1 MPLNELTG
9 SRLRERRI
17 ALGLR
22 QAELAAAAGISASYL
37 NLIEHNR
44 RRVAGEVL
52 ARLAGVLGVEVAALE
67 AGSAAGLAEGLRA
80 AAGEPGGEAAELDRL
95 EEYLGRFPGWAG
107 LTLGL
112 QARVA
117 QLERAVAALNDRI
130 AHDPHL
136 EQALHEVLSAVSS
149 VRSTAGILAETEDL
163 DAEWRARF
171 HANLYAD
178 SERLAQGAGSL
189 VAYLEGTGEAAAP
202 GGTSPEDEL
211 DQWLAGRDWQ
221 LAGVTHFEGLSS
233 PVAREMAERLVT
245 QAEADA
251 AALPEVDFSE
261 AMQAGAMQV
270 GAGDPLRL
278 AQQFGAPV
286 LAVMRRM
293 ALWPGA
299 EAGLVICD
307 AAGALIF
314 RKPLAGFRPPRFGAA
329 CALWPV
335 FTALARPG
343 QPLTASIEVAGRRGE
358 RFAVRAWGEARH
370 PGGFDGVEVR
380 QAAMLLTPLPPGAPA
395 PGLRVG
401 VSCRIC
407 PEQACPARREA
418 SILG

>member
-17 ALGLR
+17 ALGLK
-22 QAELAAAAGISASYL
+22 QADLAAAAGISASYL

-52 ARLAGVLGVEVAALE
+52 LRLATVLGVEVGALE

-95 EEYLGRFPGWAG
+95 EEFLGRFPGWAG

-130 AHDPHL
+130 AHDPQL

-149 VRSTAGILAETEDL
+149 VRSTAGILAQTEDL

-189 VAYLEGTGEAAAP
+189 VAYLEGTAEAAAP

-211 DQWLAGRDWQ
+211 DQWLAARDWQ
-221 LAGVTHFEGLSS
+221 LTGEDSFDGLAS
-233 PVAREMAERLVT
+233 PVAREMAGRLVA
-245 QAEADA
+245 QAQADAIALPDAAFAEALLA
-251 AALPEVDFSE
+251 E
-261 AMQAGAMQV
+261 
-270 GAGDPLRL
+270 AGDPLRL
-278 AQQFGAPV
+278 ARRFGAPV

-299 EAGLVICD
+299 KAGLVICD

-314 RKPLAGFRPPRFGAA
+314 RKPVAGFRPPRFGAA

-335 FTALARPG
+335 FAALARPG
-343 QPLTASIEVAGRRGE
+343 QPLAASIEVAGRRGE
-358 RFAVRAWGEARH
+358 RFAVQAWGEAQY

-380 QAAMLLTPLPPGAPA
+380 QAAMLLTPLPAVAPT

-407 PEQACPARREA
+407 PEQGCPARREA

>member
-44 RRVAGEVL
+44 RRVAGDVL
-52 ARLAGVLGVEVAALE
+52 LRLAGVLGVEVAALE
-67 AGSAAGLAEGLRA
+67 GGSAAGLAEGLRA
-80 AAGEPGGEAAELDRL
+80 AAGEPGGEAVELDRL

-130 AHDPHL
+130 AHDPQL

-149 VRSTAGILAETEDL
+149 VRSTAGILAQTEDL

-211 DQWLAGRDWQ
+211 DQWLAARDWQ
-221 LAGVTHFEGLSS
+221 LAGAQGFDGLAS
-233 PVAREMAERLVT
+233 PVAREMAERLVV

-251 AALPEVDFSE
+251 IALPEQDFAE
-261 AMQAGAMQV
+261 AMQAQ
-270 GAGDPLRL
+270 AGDPLRL

-286 LAVMRRM
+286 LAVMRRI

-314 RKPLAGFRPPRFGAA
+314 RKPVAGFRPPRFGAA

-335 FTALARPG
+335 FAALARPG
-343 QPLTASIEVAGRRGE
+343 QPIATSIEVAGRRGE

-395 PGLRVG
+395 PALRVG

>member
-44 RRVAGEVL
+44 RRVAGDVL
-52 ARLAGVLGVEVAALE
+52 LRLAGVLGVEVAALE

-95 EEYLGRFPGWAG
+95 EEFLGRFPGWAG
-107 LTLGL
+107 LTLAL

-130 AHDPHL
+130 AHDPQL

-149 VRSTAGILAETEDL
+149 VRSTAGILAQTEDL

-221 LAGVTHFEGLSS
+221 LAGTQGFDGLAS
-233 PVAREMAERLVT
+233 PVAREMAERLVA

-251 AALPEVDFSE
+251 VALPEAAFAE
-261 AMQAGAMQV
+261 AMQVQ
-270 GAGDPLRL
+270 AGDPLRL

-286 LAVMRRM
+286 LAVMRRI

-314 RKPLAGFRPPRFGAA
+314 RKPVAGFRPPRFGAA

-335 FTALARPG
+335 FAALARPG
-343 QPLTASIEVAGRRGE
+343 QPLAASIEVAGRRGE

-395 PGLRVG
+395 PALRVG

>member
-52 ARLAGVLGVEVAALE
+52 LRLAGVLGVEVAALE
-67 AGSAAGLAEGLRA
+67 GGSAAGLAESLRA
-80 AAGEPGGEAAELDRL
+80 VAGEPGGEAAELDRL

-107 LTLGL
+107 LTVSL

-130 AHDPHL
+130 AHDPQL

-149 VRSTAGILAETEDL
+149 VRSTAGILAQTEDL

-189 VAYLEGTGEAAAP
+189 VAYLEGAAEAAAP

-211 DQWLAGRDWQ
+211 DQWLARQDWQ
-221 LAGVTHFEGLSS
+221 LAGAESFEGLTSD
-233 PVAREMAERLVT
+233 PAREMAARLVA
-245 QAEADA
+245 QAREDAAVLPEADFA
-251 AALPEVDFSE
+251 AAMALE
-261 AMQAGAMQV
+261 
-270 GAGDPLRL
+270 AGDPLLL
-278 AQQFGAPV
+278 ARQFGVPV

-293 ALWPGA
+293 ALWPGSQT
-299 EAGLVICD
+299 GLVICD

-314 RKPLAGFRPPRFGAA
+314 RKPVAGFRPPRFGAA

-335 FTALARPG
+335 FAALARPG
-343 QPLTASIEVAGRRGE
+343 QPLATSMEVAGRRGE
-358 RFAVRAWGEARH
+358 RFAVRAWGEAQH

-380 QAAMLLTPLPPGAPA
+380 QAAMLLTPLPPGVPAPA
-395 PGLRVG
+395 LRLG

-407 PEQACPARREA
+407 PVQACPARREA

>member
-52 ARLAGVLGVEVAALE
+52 LRLAGVLGVEVAALE
-67 AGSAAGLAEGLRA
+67 GGSAAGLAESLRA
-80 AAGEPGGEAAELDRL
+80 VAGEPGGEAAETDRL

-107 LTLGL
+107 LTVSL

-130 AHDPHL
+130 AHDPQL

-149 VRSTAGILAETEDL
+149 VRSTAGILAQTEDL

-189 VAYLEGTGEAAAP
+189 VAYLEGAAEAAAP

-211 DQWLAGRDWQ
+211 DQWLARQDWQ
-221 LAGVTHFEGLSS
+221 LAGAESFEGLTSD
-233 PVAREMAERLVT
+233 PAREMAARLVA
-245 QAEADA
+245 QAREDAAVLPEADFA
-251 AALPEVDFSE
+251 AAMALE
-261 AMQAGAMQV
+261 
-270 GAGDPLRL
+270 AGDPLLL
-278 AQQFGAPV
+278 ARQFGVPV

-293 ALWPGA
+293 ALWPGSQ
-299 EAGLVICD
+299 AGLVICD

-314 RKPLAGFRPPRFGAA
+314 RKPVAGFRPPRFGAA

-335 FTALARPG
+335 FAALARPG
-343 QPLTASIEVAGRRGE
+343 QPLATSMEVAGRRGE
-358 RFAVRAWGEARH
+358 RFAVRAWGEAQH

-395 PGLRVG
+395 PALRLG

-407 PEQACPARREA
+407 AVQACPARREA

>member
-44 RRVAGEVL
+44 RRVAGDVL
-52 ARLAGVLGVEVAALE
+52 LRLAGVLGVEVAALE

-80 AAGEPGGEAAELDRL
+80 AAGEPGGEAVELDRL

-130 AHDPHL
+130 AHDPQL

-149 VRSTAGILAETEDL
+149 VRSTAGILAQTEDL

-221 LAGVTHFEGLSS
+221 LAGEARFDGLSA
-233 PVAREMAERLVT
+233 PVAREMAARLVA

-251 AALPEVDFSE
+251 AALPEADFAA
-261 AMQAGAMQV
+261 AMQAQ
-270 GAGDPLRL
+270 AGDPLRL

-286 LAVMRRM
+286 LAVMRRI

-314 RKPLAGFRPPRFGAA
+314 RKPVAGFRPPRFGAA

-335 FTALARPG
+335 FAALARPG
-343 QPLTASIEVAGRRGE
+343 QPLATSIEVAGRRGE

-370 PGGFDGVEVR
+370 PGGFEGVEVR
-380 QAAMLLTPLPPGAPA
+380 QAAMLLTPLPPVAPA
-395 PGLRVG
+395 PALRVG
-401 VSCRIC
+401 ASCRIC

>member
-37 NLIEHNR
+37 NLIEHHR

-52 ARLAGVLGVEVAALE
+52 LRLAGVLGVEVAALE
-67 AGSAAGLAEGLRA
+67 GGSAAGLAESLRA
-80 AAGEPGGEAAELDRL
+80 VAGEPGGEAAELDRL

-107 LTLGL
+107 LTVSL

-130 AHDPHL
+130 AHDPQL

-149 VRSTAGILAETEDL
+149 VRSTAGILAQTEDL

-189 VAYLEGTGEAAAP
+189 VAYLEGAAEAAAP

-211 DQWLAGRDWQ
+211 DQWLARQDWQ
-221 LAGVTHFEGLSS
+221 LAGAESFEGLTSD
-233 PVAREMAERLVT
+233 PAREMAARLVA
-245 QAEADA
+245 QAREDAAVLPEADFA
-251 AALPEVDFSE
+251 AAMALE
-261 AMQAGAMQV
+261 
-270 GAGDPLRL
+270 AGDPLLL
-278 AQQFGAPV
+278 ARQFGVPV

-293 ALWPGA
+293 ALWPGSQ
-299 EAGLVICD
+299 AGLVICD

-314 RKPLAGFRPPRFGAA
+314 RKPVAGFRPPRFGAA

-335 FTALARPG
+335 FAALARPG
-343 QPLTASIEVAGRRGE
+343 QPLATSMEVAGRRGE
-358 RFAVRAWGEARH
+358 RFAVRAWGEAQH

-380 QAAMLLTPLPPGAPA
+380 QAAMLLTPLPPGVPAPA
-395 PGLRVG
+395 LRLG

-407 PEQACPARREA
+407 PVQACPARREA

>member
-52 ARLAGVLGVEVAALE
+52 LRLAGVLGVELAALE
-67 AGSAAGLAEGLRA
+67 GGSAAGLAESLRA
-80 AAGEPGGEAAELDRL
+80 VAGEPGGEAAELDRL

-107 LTLGL
+107 LTVSL

-130 AHDPHL
+130 AHDPQL

-149 VRSTAGILAETEDL
+149 VRSTAGILAQTEDL
-163 DAEWRARF
+163 DAEWRRRF

-189 VAYLEGTGEAAAP
+189 VAYLEGAAEAAAP

-211 DQWLAGRDWQ
+211 DQWLARQDWQ
-221 LAGVTHFEGLSS
+221 LAGAESFEGLTSD
-233 PVAREMAERLVT
+233 PAREMAARLVA
-245 QAEADA
+245 QAREDAAVLPEADFA
-251 AALPEVDFSE
+251 AAMALE
-261 AMQAGAMQV
+261 
-270 GAGDPLRL
+270 AGDPLLL
-278 AQQFGAPV
+278 ARQFGVPV

-293 ALWPGA
+293 ALWPGSQ
-299 EAGLVICD
+299 AGLVICD

-314 RKPLAGFRPPRFGAA
+314 RKPVAGFRPPRFGAA

-335 FTALARPG
+335 FAALARPG
-343 QPLTASIEVAGRRGE
+343 QPLATSMEVAGRRGE
-358 RFAVRAWGEARH
+358 RFAVRAWGEAQH

-380 QAAMLLTPLPPGAPA
+380 QAAMLLTPLPPGVPAPA
-395 PGLRVG
+395 LRLG

-407 PEQACPARREA
+407 PVQACPARREA